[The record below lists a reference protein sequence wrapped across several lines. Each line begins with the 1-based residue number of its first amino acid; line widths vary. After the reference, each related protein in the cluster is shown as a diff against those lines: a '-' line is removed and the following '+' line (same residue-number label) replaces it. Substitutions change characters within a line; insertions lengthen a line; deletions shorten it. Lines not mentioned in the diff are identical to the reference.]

1 MSSLR
6 KLTVF
11 LRPYWKQAIIAP
23 LLMLIEVA
31 MDLAQPRLMQRIVDV
46 GIAQLDMSVIIK
58 TGFLMVGLAFLGA
71 LGGSGNTV
79 FAVKVSQGVGTD
91 LRSKLFRKLQSL
103 SFGNL
108 DKLETAA

>member
-31 MDLAQPRLMQRIVDV
+31 MDLAQPR
-46 GIAQLDMSVIIK
+46 IAQLDMSVIIK